1 MGTYIGNIDESGV
14 VSRAEFVKSTY
25 KYLVGAIL
33 VFAAFSFVLSASGI
47 GNAMVR
53 AMGASRFAWLGVLGA
68 FMLVSW
74 LATHMAD
81 TAENNN
87 TQIIGLGIYILAEA
101 LLFAPLFAIAA
112 AVAPDAIFTAVL
124 ATALLVAGLT
134 WTALSTKTD
143 FSFLGSL
150 LKVGGLVAIGAIV
163 LSAVMGFSLGIWFS
177 AAMIVFA
184 GGAILYDT
192 SNIIHHYP
200 TDRPAGA
207 ALHLFAS
214 VMLMLWYVLRLL
226 LQLASSND

>member
-1 MGTYIGNIDESGV
+1 MDSYISNIDETGV
-14 VSRAEFVKSTY
+14 VSRGGFVKSTY
-25 KYLVGAIL
+25 KYLVGAIV
-33 VFAAFSFVLSASGI
+33 VFAAFSFVLSAIGI

-87 TQIIGLGIYILAEA
+87 TQVMGLGIYIVAEA
-101 LLFAPLFAIAA
+101 LLFAPLFAIAGA
-112 AVAPDAIFTAVL
+112 MVPGSIFTAVMV
-124 ATALLVAGLT
+124 TALLVGGLT

-163 LSAVMGFSLGIWFS
+163 LGAVMGFSLGIWFS
-177 AAMIVFA
+177 AAMIIFA
-184 GGAILYDT
+184 AAAILYDT

-226 LQLASSND
+226 MQLASSND